1 MNSVCAYCIN
11 FISSLD
17 FYLIY
22 NCGDEPGIMVGPN
35 TLPFLHFSISAPML
49 TYHDAQ
55 NRRGAS
61 RDLREPAQCSIFV
74 KSLLLATPL
83 FGNI

>member
-1 MNSVCAYCIN
+1 
-11 FISSLD
+11 
-17 FYLIY
+17 
-22 NCGDEPGIMVGPN
+22 
-35 TLPFLHFSISAPML
+35 ML